1 MQSDKDKMQEAVK
14 AVLDYADE
22 SVELHGSV
30 TYTTSVGDV
39 DPEEMRGL
47 VETARP
53 LLEAAPRVLWVLAK
67 LAEWMIEYE
76 NSGMA
81 DEGKMPDAW
90 YSSLRDIVAGA
101 ESAIDAASP
110 KSAKAVKK

>member
-1 MQSDKDKMQEAVK
+1 MQKDKMQEAVK
-14 AVLDYADE
+14 SVLDLADRGLIE
-22 SVELHGSV
+22 WREDIDNGLLQ
-30 TYTTSVGDV
+30 
-39 DPEEMRGL
+39 PEEMVDIYEQDL
-47 VETARP
+47 KTARP